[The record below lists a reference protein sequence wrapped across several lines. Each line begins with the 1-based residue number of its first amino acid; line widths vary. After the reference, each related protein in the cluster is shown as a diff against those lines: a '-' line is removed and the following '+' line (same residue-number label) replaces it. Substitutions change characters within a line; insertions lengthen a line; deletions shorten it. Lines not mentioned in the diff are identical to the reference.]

1 MGTRSTF
8 KPVRASIL
16 AAVLILSLPA
26 AAGAAGQ
33 HSGGHGHGPA
43 IGEPGKATAV
53 SRTIEVVM
61 TDNRFSPESISIR
74 KGETVR
80 FRVENKG
87 NFVHEFNIGTAA
99 MHASHQKE
107 MAMMFEHGVLEID
120 KIHYDRMKMKM
131 PDGST
136 MEHDDPNSVLLE
148 PGKSGEIIWKFSADA
163 RLEFACNLP
172 GHYETGMVGAIELG
186 R

>member
-1 MGTRSTF
+1 MRIHSTF
-8 KPVRASIL
+8 KSSIL
-16 AAVLILSLPA
+16 AAALILSLPA
-26 AAGAAGQ
+26 AGFAAGQ
-33 HSGGHGHGPA
+33 HSGGHGPGSA
-43 IGEPGKATAV
+43 IGEAGKAAAV
-53 SRTIEVVM
+53 ARTIEVVM

-80 FRVENKG
+80 FKVANKG

-99 MHASHQKE
+99 MHAAHQKE
-107 MAMMFEHGVLEID
+107 MAMMVEHGVLEVD

-131 PDGST
+131 PDGHT
-136 MEHDDPNSVLLE
+136 MEHNHPNSVLLE
-148 PGKSGEIIWKFSADA
+148 PGKSGDIVWKFTADS

-172 GHYETGMVGAIELG
+172 GHYETGMVGTIELG